1 MLELNYNVFQLKNS
15 KFYLEVLVSKPALP
29 ITALL
34 MRIVALGLGLALFIE
49 QAGARQLLH
58 LGGSDG
64 QLMMTP
70 VYWASLLAPAFFL
83 GALWAASDVFVRM
96 DRGDAFGPAM
106 VRGLKEIGGYLML
119 GAFAAIVVQPSLI
132 FLIGNGFRE
141 MQGVRF
147 NLDLEN
153 LTLALVGLVLI
164 LLARQGQQLKSKLD
178 EFV

>member
-1 MLELNYNVFQLKNS
+1 VRKPSLPVAAILTRVV
-15 KFYLEVLVSKPALP
+15 VLGA
-29 ITALL
+29 A
-34 MRIVALGLGLALFIE
+34 LALFFD
-49 QAGARQLLH
+49 QTGARQLLQ

-64 QLMMTP
+64 RVMMTP
-70 VYWASLLAPAFFL
+70 VYWVSLVAPVFFL
-83 GALWAASDVFVRM
+83 AALWAASNVLARM

-106 VRGLKEIGGYLML
+106 VRGLKEIGGNLML

-141 MQGVRF
+141 MRGVRF
-147 NLDLEN
+147 NLDVEN

-164 LLARQGQQLKSKLD
+164 LLARQGQNLKSKLD

>member
-1 MLELNYNVFQLKNS
+1 MK
-15 KFYLEVLVSKPALP
+15 KPTLP
-29 ITALL
+29 LAAVVT
-34 MRIVALGLGLALFIE
+34 RIVVLGLGLALFFE

-58 LGGSDG
+58 LDGSDG
-64 QLMMTP
+64 RMMLTP
-70 VYWASLLAPAFFL
+70 VYWVSLLAPVFYLA
-83 GALWAASDVFVRM
+83 ALWAASDAFVRM

-106 VRGLKEIGGYLML
+106 VRALREIGGSLML

-141 MQGVRF
+141 MRGVRF
-147 NLDLEN
+147 DLTVEN

-164 LLARQGQQLKSKLD
+164 LLAREGQNLKSKLD